1 MQAMISLRYNKKV
14 RAAGEPRRFVLR
26 RMFRSRDGAA
36 AIEFAIL
43 AVPYFIIIF
52 AILETFIAYSAEQLV
67 SNAVETMSR
76 DLRTG
81 RLTAGLSRST
91 DKTEKEFRQLFCNEI
106 SIMITCGANE
116 LNIASTSKLYIDIRS
131 FSTFASIPTT
141 IPRTSTAKF
150 ADIDT
155 TAFKYAPG
163 GAKSI
168 NMFRV
173 YYRWKIITDLVRP
186 YITTIRPADGSMPS
200 DFMIVATAAYQNE
213 DYP

>member
-1 MQAMISLRYNKKV
+1 MISFRNNKKTGE
-14 RAAGEPRRFVLR
+14 AAGRKRRSALR

-43 AVPYFIIIF
+43 AIPYFVIIF
-52 AILETFIAYSAEQLV
+52 AILETFVAYSAEQLV
-67 SNAVETMSR
+67 SNAVDTMSR

-81 RLTAGLSRST
+81 RLTAGLGRTT

-106 SIMITCGANE
+106 SIMITCDTNE
-116 LNIASTSKLYIDIRS
+116 ISTPNKLYLDIRS
-131 FSTFASIPTT
+131 FSTFAGIPTSIP
-141 IPRTSTAKF
+141 RVSADAH

-155 TAFKYAPG
+155 STFKYSPG

-168 NMFRV
+168 NMFRA
-173 YYRWKIITDLVRP
+173 YYRWKVITDLVRP
-186 YITTIRPADGSMPS
+186 YITNVRPANGSMPT
-200 DFMIVATAAYQNE
+200 DFLIVATAAYQNE